1 MLRPDPTA
9 LRVAQTSDERGIS
22 PGRTPGTLYHM
33 AWLTV
38 TAASEKV
45 SYKDNYT
52 LATQAVYA
60 RQLDRAA

>member
-1 MLRPDPTA
+1 
-9 LRVAQTSDERGIS
+9 
-22 PGRTPGTLYHM
+22 M